1 MVILVTRPEPGAT
14 RTAEHLRHLK
24 LSPYILS
31 LSKTVQLPV
40 LRQDFSCDAV
50 IATSESAFLYGNLD
64 LIEKLRG
71 KPLYVVGKHTA
82 EAAKKAGFSDVVL
95 AAPDAKTLG
104 HKIERAP
111 SDRILYLAG
120 HVRRPDLEDEL
131 RQKYKYF
138 ETIEIYDTIPIK
150 LDDEQK
156 LKIPQKIDIVM
167 LYSAMAAAGLK
178 QISGYINQSTVLL
191 CLSVRIA
198 NAVPKTFLNA
208 PVIAYEPNEDA
219 MLDGVKAILA

>member
-24 LSPYILS
+24 LTPYILS

-82 EAAKKAGFSDVVL
+82 EAAKKAGFSDIVL

-104 HKIERAP
+104 QKIERAP

-120 HVRRPDLEDEL
+120 HVRRPDLEDHL
-131 RQKYKYF
+131 HQKYKYF
-138 ETIEIYDTIPIK
+138 ETIELYDTIPIK

-167 LYSAMAAAGLK
+167 LYSAMAAAGLA
-178 QISGYINQSTVLL
+178 QISSYIKHSTVFL
-191 CLSVRIA
+191 CLSTRIA

-208 PVIAYEPNEDA
+208 IVIAHEPNEDA